1 MSARIAVVGQSY
13 PFGADLAG
21 REMMRTIMSSTSAIY
36 WHSHGGP
43 VLHSGS
49 AFFVRTEKAIFGV
62 TARHV
67 YEGYLASAA
76 SEPMVCQ
83 VGSLVIPLEER
94 LIAVGTDV
102 DIATFRVTP
111 SELGDLGNTTVPWP
125 PKVPVKGAGVFV
137 CGLPGFAREMPSAKT
152 VTFKHFVALM
162 CVDSVSDRA
171 ISMVRQPDEEMID
184 VFGRELPPPN
194 MDIGGMSGGP
204 IAVHMNT
211 PTGLTCWFTSAVI
224 SEGHQSCDI
233 IRGIRADWINDDGT
247 IHG

>member
-1 MSARIAVVGQSY
+1 
-13 PFGADLAG
+13 
-21 REMMRTIMSSTSAIY
+21 MMRTIMNSTSAIY
-36 WHSHGGP
+36 WHCHGGP
-43 VLHSGS
+43 VLDSGS
-49 AFFVRTEKAIFGV
+49 AFFVRTGDAIFGV

-67 YEGYLASAA
+67 YEQYLASAA

-94 LIAVGTDV
+94 FIAVGTDV
-102 DIATFRVTP
+102 DIATFHVP
-111 SELGDLGNTTVPWP
+111 AAEVADLGNTTVPWP
-125 PKVPVKGAGVFV
+125 PKVPVEGAGVFV
-137 CGLPGFAREMPSAKT
+137 CGLPGFARDMPRAKT

-171 ISMVRQPDEEMID
+171 ISMVRQPDEDMID

-194 MDIGGMSGGP
+194 MDMGGMSGGP

-211 PTGLTCWFTSAVI
+211 PMGLTCWFTSAVI
-224 SEGHQSCDI
+224 SEGHQSYDI
-233 IRGIRADWINDDGT
+233 IHGSRADWINAVGT